1 MMEWSLLHTTLNNG
15 ESRSKAC
22 LSHLIILGNRK
33 AKLQGWKKGL
43 VIKLSLQDRPSYF
56 QLCHVSTSAS
66 FDTSSLDSIYITFP
80 GQEQNIISSPYAGNI
95 RSLINFLQ
103 HQQNLSLING
113 QSKRRREKDFKSLPK
128 RDLSISMHS
137 KAQSNLNVATCFSFL
152 SPIVRTHKSFESNF
166 F

>member
-80 GQEQNIISSPYAGNI
+80 VQEQNIISSPLCRKHKILNQLFLA
-95 RSLINFLQ
+95 SAKLIFDKW
-103 HQQNLSLING
+103 SV
-113 QSKRRREKDFKSLPK
+113 KEKERKGL
-128 RDLSISMHS
+128 
-137 KAQSNLNVATCFSFL
+137 
-152 SPIVRTHKSFESNF
+152 
-166 F
+166 